1 MNEML
6 IGAIAACCIVIGLF
20 FLRFWKKTQDVFFLF
35 FAISFFLEGLN
46 RVSLVM
52 FASLHEASP
61 SYYLVRLISY
71 SFIIIAILV
80 KNRRRRLKRNNTF

>member
-1 MNEML
+1 ML

-20 FLRFWKKTQDVFFLF
+20 FLRFWRKTHDIFFLF
-35 FAISFFLEGLN
+35 FAISFFLEGFN

-61 SYYLVRLISY
+61 SYYFIRLISY
-71 SFIIIAILV
+71 SFIIIAILF
-80 KNRRRRLKRNNTF
+80 KNRRRKLKKNNTF